1 VRGSA
6 RLFSD
11 EVAYQPAAGS
21 GGPRML
27 VIACGAIARE
37 VLAVIRLNGWSHVT
51 LRCLPGKL
59 HNTPQR
65 IAERV
70 DAKLREAEAEGGWDS
85 VFVAYG
91 DCGTGGGLDRVV
103 AAHGVRRLPGD
114 HCYAFLAGVDD
125 WLAMHEAEPRTFY
138 LTDFLCQHFERFVV
152 KGLRLDEHPEL
163 LPDYFGNYRRVVFLT
178 QTGDPALASGAREA
192 ATYLGL
198 ELEVRHTGLGDL
210 RPALERAAG
219 GPGDSTARLRPRR
232 QRAKQSRALVPRWKG
247 GERP

>member
-1 VRGSA
+1 VTATS
-6 RLFSD
+6 RLFAE
-11 EVAYQPAAGS
+11 EVVYWPPSRDA
-21 GGPRML
+21 GPRLL

-37 VLAVIRLNGWSHVT
+37 VLAVIRLNGWTDVT

-70 DAKLREAEAEGGWDS
+70 DDQLRLAEAEDRWDR

-103 AAHGVRRLPGD
+103 AAHGVQRLPGD
-114 HCYAFLAGVDD
+114 HCYAFLAGVER

-138 LTDFLCQHFERFVV
+138 LTDFLCRHFERFVI

-163 LPDYFGNYRRVVFLT
+163 LADYFGNYLRVVFLA
-178 QTGDPALASGAREA
+178 QTDDPELVSRAREA
-192 ATYLGL
+192 AAYLGL
-198 ELEVRHTGLGDL
+198 ELEILRTGLGDL

-219 GPGDSTARLRPRR
+219 GRRP
-232 QRAKQSRALVPRWKG
+232 
-247 GERP
+247 